1 MLIIF
6 TMIKISFAGKQVNP
20 LPMNILHSNYISSQ
34 IVYESAQ
41 RTYQHLLNYL
51 TLKTPTIYIPI
62 NYNTLPENIDKNII
76 LMQVIIIA
84 KNIDCQRKELFTP
97 ENNNLL
103 NGNHYLPK

>member
-1 MLIIF
+1 
-6 TMIKISFAGKQVNP
+6 
-20 LPMNILHSNYISSQ
+20 MNILHSNYISSQ

-51 TLKTPTIYIPI
+51 TLKTPTIYIYIPI

-84 KNIDCQRKELFTP
+84 KTLTVSGKNYLPLKTTIYQMETTIYRSRNYLELKVLFTS
-97 ENNNLL
+97 
-103 NGNHYLPK
+103 